1 MSVQYPDFATSAFL
15 FPGVGAQQSDMFAA
29 FRQFP
34 AYRACLQEVSDLSDL
49 NLDDI
54 IHGAERDVLRQV
66 RVAQLALTATTV
78 AIARILREECGLL
91 PEFVMGHS
99 LGQYP
104 ALCAGGYLDL
114 ATVTRIVN
122 LRSEAVESC
131 ARQYQQGEMCWILH
145 LPADSV
151 AQQVEVARE
160 QDGIRI
166 WLSAVDAFDQAT
178 ISGEMAEIRRFAP
191 RIEALGG
198 LVYPLKIGGPFH
210 SPLMAQARSQ
220 LDAGLTFLPAPDAS
234 RQLARL
240 VCNVSGAEL
249 DSTGL
254 HNAILD
260 HLVSPVQWLR
270 SMQYLAAQGVTRYLE
285 ISPKSVLAYLVDRAE
300 LPMRPLCAPQ
310 ALANEV
316 DALATAEQ
324 RRTRFYQQCC
334 QHVYSTPLPRPLP
347 ALAPAAASQQLY
359 TLRAE
364 LHRQLAS
371 QPANA
376 AERELLYANTRQWLD
391 QIEAGSGQSR
401 ALERQ
406 RLRSLYQSAER

>member
-1 MSVQYPDFATSAFL
+1 MSVQYPDFASSAFL

-34 AYRACLQEVSDLSDL
+34 AYRACLQEVSDLSGL

-54 IHGAERDVLRQV
+54 IHGSGRETLRQV

-91 PEFVMGHS
+91 PQFVMGHS

-104 ALCAGGYLDL
+104 ALCAAGYLNL

-131 ARQYQQGEMCWILH
+131 ARQYQQGEMCWVLH

-151 AQQVEVARE
+151 AAQVAAARE

-210 SPLMAQARSQ
+210 SPLMTPARAQ
-220 LDAGLTFLPAPDAS
+220 LDAALDFLPPADPGQ
-234 RQLARL
+234 QLARL
-240 VCNVSGAEL
+240 VCNVSASEL
-249 DSTGL
+249 DRSNL
-254 HNAILD
+254 RSAILD

-270 SMQYLAAQGVTRYLE
+270 SMQYLAAHGVTRYLE
-285 ISPKSVLAYLVDRAE
+285 VSPKAVLAYLVDRAE
-300 LPMRPLCAPQ
+300 LPMRPLYGPQELADAVNTLATTAQRRSRFIQQCAQYVYGTPLLPAQGGSTSQ
-310 ALANEV
+310 AAQQLAN
-316 DALATAEQ
+316 LRSQ
-324 RRTRFYQQCC
+324 L
-334 QHVYSTPLPRPLP
+334 H
-347 ALAPAAASQQLY
+347 QQL
-359 TLRAE
+359 ANQDA
-364 LHRQLAS
+364 QLES
-371 QPANA
+371 
-376 AERELLYANTRQWLD
+376 LYSGTRQWLD
-391 QIEAGSGQSR
+391 GLETASGQSH

-406 RLRSLYQSAER
+406 RLHSLYQSAGR